1 LTTSGTPEKE
11 GPELIKSILK
21 EAGSPLTTR
30 ELQDEVRKVIP
41 KCLASSVVGLNVLRI
56 AGAIKGKRSEENKGW
71 IWWIED

>member
-1 LTTSGTPEKE
+1 LTTSSTPEKE
-11 GPELIKSILK
+11 GPDLIKAILK
-21 EAGSPLTTR
+21 EAGGPLTTR